1 MVEFG
6 PVQMVAIGFPDAQ
19 KLKGDLLR
27 ELFALSEQKFI
38 RLIGLLAVVKDANG
52 MIESVQITEL
62 SDADRKRLG
71 AAAGA
76 LIGLGAARGKGAVAG
91 AKAGAKAMEKEFG
104 LNQQQIREIAR
115 NIPNGTAAGFLLVE
129 HLWAKK
135 FKEIALAQDGVLL
148 ANGFITPDSLI
159 ALGSEL
165 AEGVKA
171 AEKLTPG

>member
-6 PVQMVAIGFPDAQ
+6 PVQMIAIGFPDPE

-27 ELFALSEQKFI
+27 EIFALSEKKII
-38 RLIGLLAVVKDANG
+38 RVIGLLGIVKDKNG
-52 MIESVQITEL
+52 TIDSVQITEL
-62 SDADRKRLG
+62 SDEDRKRLG
-71 AAAGA
+71 AAVGA

-115 NIPNGTAAGFLLVE
+115 DIPKGSAAGFLLIE

-135 FKEIALAQDGVLL
+135 FKEIALTQDGVLL

-171 AEKLTPG
+171 AEKLNAS

>member
-6 PVQMVAIGFPDAQ
+6 PVQMIAIGFPDPE

-27 ELFALSEQKFI
+27 EIFALSEKKII
-38 RLIGLLAVVKDANG
+38 RVIGLLGIVKDKNG
-52 MIESVQITEL
+52 TIDSVQITEL
-62 SDADRKRLG
+62 SDEDRKRLG
-71 AAAGA
+71 AAVGA

-115 NIPNGTAAGFLLVE
+115 DIPKGSAAGFLLIE

-135 FKEIALAQDGVLL
+135 FKEIALTQDGVLL

-165 AEGVKA
+165 AEGVRA
-171 AEKLTPG
+171 AEKLTAS